1 MRIYPFSSY
10 ICCVAFSIILCV
22 GQVLFKFSAQRQSEA
37 AFSLAALFSS
47 PWFLIAV
54 GLYGLST
61 ILWVF
66 ILVRLPLTVAY
77 PFTLLGAA
85 LVPMAACYLF
95 GETLSTR
102 AWLGFALILVG
113 LYIANSK

>member
-1 MRIYPFSSY
+1 MLSKVI
-10 ICCVAFSIILCV
+10 
-22 GQVLFKFSAQRQSEA
+22 QSNRGYKGVTHA
-37 AFSLAALFSS
+37 VIVTTAFSLAALFSS